1 MQVVAFSAPLLIG
14 SGAKVTYDVLL
25 YKSFRRFKAPEGKP
39 APTTEG
45 IKPGLSQLLVP
56 KKGIFQAHFL
66 QVTAKP
72 ILSDNSQCPCG
83 FQAHSQLPV

>member
-56 KKGIFQAHFL
+56 KKGLEPPH
-66 QVTAKP
+66 
-72 ILSDNSQCPCG
+72 PCG
-83 FQAHSQLPV
+83 YMDLNHARLPIPPLRPSN

>member
-25 YKSFRRFKAPEGKP
+25 YKSFRRFMAPVGNP

-45 IKPGLSQLLVP
+45 IKPG
-56 KKGIFQAHFL
+56 ARE
-66 QVTAKP
+66 
-72 ILSDNSQCPCG
+72 
-83 FQAHSQLPV
+83 